1 MSAWYTSLGVSLG
14 LTLLI
19 EQGLA
24 LLMRKR
30 GRTLLLTALSNLLTN
45 PPVVLT
51 ALFWRAYALPGYAAA
66 VAVLE
71 LLAAALEGFVYQKCR
86 AGFSHP
92 YRFSLAA
99 NALSFGLGLALRR
112 ILF

>member
-1 MSAWYTSLGVSLG
+1 MSAWYPALGVSLG
-14 LTLLI
+14 LTLAAEL
-19 EQGLA
+19 GLV
-24 LLMRKR
+24 LLLRKR
-30 GRTLLLTALSNLLTN
+30 GRALLFTALANLLTN

-51 ALFWRAYALPGYAAA
+51 ALLWRAYGLPGYAAA
-66 VAVLE
+66 VAGLE
-71 LLAAALEGFVYQKCR
+71 LLAVGTEGFVYQKCR

-112 ILF
+112 IL